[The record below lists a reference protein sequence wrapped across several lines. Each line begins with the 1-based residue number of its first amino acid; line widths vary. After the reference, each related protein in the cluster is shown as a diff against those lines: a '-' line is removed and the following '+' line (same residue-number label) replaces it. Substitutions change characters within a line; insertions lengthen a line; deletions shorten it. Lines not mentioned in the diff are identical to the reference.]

1 MIPVRPKSAAF
12 TAQAKEFAL
21 RLHKKGHLLVS
32 THTSP
37 DGDAV
42 ASLLAAAHLSGA
54 LGCDPHCFLDGGVPR
69 RYRFLPG
76 SDGIESKTT
85 EENDLW
91 DLALIV
97 DSGSL
102 ARIGQ
107 VAAKLSPQALIINV
121 DHHADNKQFG
131 QLNIVYSE
139 AASTTEILFDLAQ
152 VLNLPISEDLATL
165 LYTGLLTDTG
175 GFRHSN
181 TTERAFSMAAQLLRH
196 GVKPAEVA
204 QAVYASNSPRGM
216 KLLGE
221 ALSSLELNADGKVA
235 TMIVHQSNAAEEL
248 EDLAEYALTV
258 EGVQAGAL
266 LRIQNGTIRVSL
278 RGRGAVVVA
287 DIARRFGGGGHAKA
301 AGFTHEGDPEDLRL
315 RVVEAL
321 SQEVKNSIAHPA
333 ERK

>member
-1 MIPVRPKSAAF
+1 
-12 TAQAKEFAL
+12 
-21 RLHKKGHLLVS
+21 
-32 THTSP
+32 
-37 DGDAV
+37 
-42 ASLLAAAHLSGA
+42 
-54 LGCDPHCFLDGGVPR
+54 
-69 RYRFLPG
+69 
-76 SDGIESKTT
+76 
-85 EENDLW
+85 
-91 DLALIV
+91 
-97 DSGSL
+97 
-102 ARIGQ
+102 
-107 VAAKLSPQALIINV
+107 
-121 DHHADNKQFG
+121 
-131 QLNIVYSE
+131 
-139 AASTTEILFDLAQ
+139 
-152 VLNLPISEDLATL
+152 
-165 LYTGLLTDTG
+165 
-175 GFRHSN
+175 
-181 TTERAFSMAAQLLRH
+181 
-196 GVKPAEVA
+196 
-204 QAVYASNSPRGM
+204 M

-333 ERK
+333 ETK